1 MKATTNAEN
10 LRQYKIRFSLIAEQ
24 ILAFAS
30 KHNMARKVKNLLP
43 NSVTMRYVIE
53 YFNLD
58 S

>member
-1 MKATTNAEN
+1 MKATTNAKN
-10 LRQYKIRFSLIAEQ
+10 LRQYKIRSSLIAEQ

-53 YFNLD
+53 YFHLD